1 MRKDKRILIP
11 RDEFEEEA
19 GEGLG
24 RLSREEADADLHELK
39 ARMERRVARPRAIWL
54 PAAAAVLILLVASGI
69 LVSMLR
75 GRPVRDMQL
84 AQKGSS
90 PESKIIAETGY
101 DAGAGEAITDTALI
115 AMAEPLVRKDHSSG
129 APAITERIVP
139 EEVADAVDEINAV
152 VEEDAEARVVANK
165 LVVANEVMVVDEPV
179 VQIVSAWQAE
189 EVVVE
194 ALPQVTVA
202 GMRDR
207 SKKADRD
214 TAREASGIKD
224 KAMAEAKEATEIKTA
239 AAAAAVQGTVVPDSP
254 ASPASGWSEYRE
266 WVTENIRYPEG
277 IIPEVRQ
284 EVLVSFTVL
293 ADSTISDLKTVSS
306 PGLPFTR
313 EVFRLLQEGPQWV
326 PARHGGEVMPEMVVL
341 KYVFRHISTFV
352 KF

>member
-1 MRKDKRILIP
+1 
-11 RDEFEEEA
+11 
-19 GEGLG
+19 
-24 RLSREEADADLHELK
+24 
-39 ARMERRVARPRAIWL
+39 
-54 PAAAAVLILLVASGI
+54 
-69 LVSMLR
+69 
-75 GRPVRDMQL
+75 
-84 AQKGSS
+84 
-90 PESKIIAETGY
+90 
-101 DAGAGEAITDTALI
+101 
-115 AMAEPLVRKDHSSG
+115 
-129 APAITERIVP
+129 
-139 EEVADAVDEINAV
+139 
-152 VEEDAEARVVANK
+152 
-165 LVVANEVMVVDEPV
+165 MVVDEPV

-224 KAMAEAKEATEIKTA
+224 KAMAEAKKATEIKTA

-277 IIPEVRQ
+277 ITPEVRQ